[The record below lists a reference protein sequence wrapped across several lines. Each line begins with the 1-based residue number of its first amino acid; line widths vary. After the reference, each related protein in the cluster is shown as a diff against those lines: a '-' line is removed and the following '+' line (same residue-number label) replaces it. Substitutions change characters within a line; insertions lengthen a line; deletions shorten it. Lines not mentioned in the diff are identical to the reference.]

1 MALNVRRVRV
11 QDIPTL
17 EQFEADNVKRFP
29 ARTGWME
36 AYRRVVE
43 RSLSEEPEGI
53 LVAEYEGRP
62 VGAAVVRAREHHPVT
77 GVKYGQLMTLTVA
90 TGWRGQGVDT
100 RLLREAEAYLRSRG
114 CESLALTLPADAG
127 DDADLFKT
135 AGYRVLGWELERAL
149 K

>member
-1 MALNVRRVRV
+1 MPLNVRRVRV
-11 QDIPTL
+11 QDISTL
-17 EQFEADNVKRFP
+17 EVFESDNMKRFP
-29 ARTGWME
+29 ARAGWME

-43 RSLSEEPEGI
+43 KSLSEEPEGI

-90 TGWRGQGVDT
+90 SGWRGQGVDT

-114 CESLALTLPADAG
+114 CESIALTLPADAG
-127 DDADLFKT
+127 EDADLYKA